1 MLAYNYFIIYLISF
15 LLYSCS
21 VFQADNKAEM
31 KELELKVKPE
41 IVQDQSRNDQ
51 VNINT
56 SQKVEEK
63 STSLKNKKNS
73 EDLLKNGNQVTREE
87 EQTGVK
93 NNVSKSTA
101 VQNDQANNQSDAWQK
116 FFKPVPTL
124 PQRVT
129 LNEALKKINVVDDPQ
144 LILKKARSLRALGR
158 LDLAL
163 TSYNSLLRI
172 EKEHKAAMLEVAI
185 IYLRKN
191 QLDKAF
197 SWLESLSMVMDKAE
211 KVSQSFYFQYQYT
224 LALAYQKRNYKSKSH
239 AILID
244 LISRDQK
251 FIPGYTALAS
261 SYIMDNKLE
270 IAKYIIKRAMDTGKE
285 EASIYS
291 LLGVIS
297 EKKGQ
302 FEESE
307 HWYEK
312 ALELS
317 KDFVPALVNKSI
329 LEIRNYNLDTAELHL
344 KRALTLEPANVEA
357 HVVMSILYIKQ
368 KRFKDAKALLDKAL
382 VLDPHYSQTRYNLGL
397 LSLYA
402 FKKPIEALRLFHE
415 AIQSESNKEYSPISD
430 LAKSFVQDIKNIN
443 DTNKYLQ

>member
-1 MLAYNYFIIYLISF
+1 M
-15 LLYSCS
+15 
-21 VFQADNKAEM
+21 
-31 KELELKVKPE
+31 
-41 IVQDQSRNDQ
+41 
-51 VNINT
+51 
-56 SQKVEEK
+56 
-63 STSLKNKKNS
+63 
-73 EDLLKNGNQVTREE
+73 
-87 EQTGVK
+87 
-93 NNVSKSTA
+93 
-101 VQNDQANNQSDAWQK
+101 
-116 FFKPVPTL
+116 
-124 PQRVT
+124 
-129 LNEALKKINVVDDPQ
+129 
-144 LILKKARSLRALGR
+144 
-158 LDLAL
+158 
-163 TSYNSLLRI
+163 
-172 EKEHKAAMLEVAI
+172 
-185 IYLRKN
+185 
-191 QLDKAF
+191 
-197 SWLESLSMVMDKAE
+197 MDKAE

-270 IAKYIIKRAMDTGKE
+270 IAKSIIKRAMDTGKE